1 MGLQVIYCTSACG
14 DDGSVLTFLT
24 VGFSGVSSS
33 CLDCA
38 EQMLAA
44 EGRRNRPLT
53 RFGLMTREGAVKWQK
68 GASDCSVHTH
78 ICINIYFCKL
88 LLQPSALLSVVVMHF
103 ALDIN
108 KHILTVVMS

>member
-1 MGLQVIYCTSACG
+1 MALAAVVWI
-14 DDGSVLTFLT
+14 VLNR
-24 VGFSGVSSS
+24 
-33 CLDCA
+33 
-38 EQMLAA
+38 EMLAA